1 MRRMRQGFP
10 CPYVSHAL
18 MLPRCLH
25 RVLTRRLSP
34 LSNRTCASLVHFLP
48 PPSGSPSTLQRRLI
62 LRTFFLS
69 KNRLQMLALTS
80 LMLVLE
86 IQELSHASSARRKV
100 VSASIVGSLCSRTVT
115 LSFHLR
121 EPLGM
126 EMQPDRV
133 LAPMR
138 VCLSRRHKPAWPS
151 AAFLPLQP
159 MAIRRNNRSLLHAE
173 LLVGVDLSSAFSVA
187 VKIVSALTAD
197 TH

>member
-1 MRRMRQGFP
+1 MSFLFK
-10 CPYVSHAL
+10 SHW
-18 MLPRCLH
+18 
-25 RVLTRRLSP
+25 
-34 LSNRTCASLVHFLP
+34 
-48 PPSGSPSTLQRRLI
+48 
-62 LRTFFLS
+62 
-69 KNRLQMLALTS
+69 NRLRSLALTS
-80 LMLVLE
+80 LMLKRGTPA
-86 IQELSHASSARRKV
+86 LSHASFVRRKV
-100 VSASIVGSLCSRTVT
+100 VSALIVGSLCSRTVT

-151 AAFLPLQP
+151 PAFLPLQP
-159 MAIRRNNRSLLHAE
+159 MAIRRNNRPLLHAE

-187 VKIVSALTAD
+187 VKIVFALTAE